1 MLKNFAYSWG
11 VGSQKKLGGTPGWE
25 VEIKLGG
32 RKSFQIMPVVLKS
45 IIYKG
50 LTIGIQRVRG
60 CIFEDGVLHFVK

>member
-11 VGSQKKLGGTPGWE
+11 VGSQIKLGDTPGWE

-32 RKSFQIMPVVLKS
+32 RKSFQTMPVVLKS